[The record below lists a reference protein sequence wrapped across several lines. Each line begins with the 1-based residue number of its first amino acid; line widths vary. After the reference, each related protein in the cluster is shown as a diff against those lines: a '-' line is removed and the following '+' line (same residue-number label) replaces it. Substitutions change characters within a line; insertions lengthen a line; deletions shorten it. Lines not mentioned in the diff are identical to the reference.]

1 LIKELKCYEG
11 FDKELDTNILDEDK
25 LLDAMEVIFE
35 KAAENGEGIVADY
48 HACELF
54 PERWF
59 DLILVLRTE
68 TEVLFDRLSA
78 RGYNEKKRSEN
89 LQAEIMQVVL
99 DEAKESY
106 ATEIVQEVPSNN
118 IEDMDTNVLR
128 VDQWVKQ
135 WLKDNAD
142 C

>member
-1 LIKELKCYEG
+1 M
-11 FDKELDTNILDEDK
+11 
-25 LLDAMEVIFE
+25 LDAMEVIFE
-35 KAAENGEGIVADY
+35 KAAEDGEGIVADY

-59 DLILVLRTE
+59 DLIVVLRTE
-68 TEVLFDRLSA
+68 TAVLFDRLSA

-89 LQAEIMQVVL
+89 IQAEIMRVVL
-99 DEAKESY
+99 DEAQESY

-118 IEDMDTNVLR
+118 IEDMDNNVLR